1 MKSTAKR
8 TEGIALVTALIFMAM
23 LLTVLTAYLT
33 MSTTEARTSR
43 ASSNSVEGF
52 YAAEGGLN
60 LRAELVRTRFKG
72 YRRPEGVSPSSSG
85 GAVPCTPGNMGSGDM
100 ACLEYTIGG
109 RKVMTY
115 TQVLNGGVPSIGV
128 VEPGDTYTGM
138 NYQQYEYAVQ
148 SVATNASG
156 ERETT
161 LEMKF
166 QSRLVPLFQFAA
178 FYNKDL
184 EIHPGPAMTLGG
196 RVHTN
201 ANLYL
206 NANATLDI
214 AGKTTAVG
222 DIYRSGKDGRGCSGA
237 VRFSTVTMPCYAGGG
252 TGIKLPPGEL
262 TRFGGNVLS
271 GQNLLTVPPMSS
283 LAPDPTGANES
294 ELWLQADVRV
304 VAKKLSAG
312 GFEFNVVNAD
322 NSLNGSATAALN
334 NCTPGNPPVSLST
347 DFWDAREAKFLT
359 LIEVDQTSLMK
370 CIQNKGLFTNTDGN
384 VLRADD
390 TSGGGMAWH
399 FSFDDGNPN
408 TNALIASAATITNY
422 GVKIRNAA
430 RLGPTSAAVDLTG
443 LTITTNQQLYVQG
456 DYNTDNKKPAALIA
470 DAINVLSNNVTTNI
484 PEDAPASLKDD
495 ERTAWIRSGPRASET
510 TVNAAFLSGIDETT
524 APTLSEY
531 NGGLQN
537 YPRFHENWNNIFMRY
552 RGSFV
557 SLGNSIHVK
566 GKQRETRY
574 SAPQRDWNFDTDFND
589 ANKLPPLTPRFVYLR
604 QLLFA
609 RTW

>member
-1 MKSTAKR
+1 MKSIPKP
-8 TEGIALVTALIFMAM
+8 TEGIALVTALIFMAV

-33 MSTTEARTSR
+33 MSTTEARTSK

-60 LRAELVRTRFKG
+60 LRAEQVRARFKG
-72 YRRPEGVSPSSSG
+72 YRRPDGLSPSSAG

-100 ACLEYTIGG
+100 ACITYVIGG
-109 RKVMTY
+109 RNVTPY
-115 TQVLNGGVPSIGV
+115 TQALNGGVPNIGV

-138 NYQQYEYAVQ
+138 NYQQYEYAVK

-156 ERETT
+156 EREAN

-184 EIHPGPAMTLGG
+184 EMHPGPAITLGG

-201 ANLYL
+201 ANLYM
-206 NANATLDI
+206 NAGATLDVT
-214 AGKTTAVG
+214 GKTTAVG
-222 DIYRSGKDGRGCSGA
+222 DIYRSGKDGRSCAGT
-237 VRFSTVTMPCYAGGG
+237 VRFSTITMPCYAGGG
-252 TGIKLPPGEL
+252 PGIKLPPSEL
-262 TRFGGNVLS
+262 TRFNGNVLS

-283 LAPDPTGANES
+283 LAPDPTGANNS
-294 ELWLQADVRV
+294 ELWSQADVRV
-304 VAKKLSAG
+304 VAKKSLLG
-312 GFEFNVVNAD
+312 IFEFKVVKA
-322 NSLNGSATAALN
+322 NGDPDLGATSTLQ
-334 NCTPGNPPVSLST
+334 NCTPLNPPLRLST
-347 DFWDAREAKFLT
+347 DFWDARENKYMT
-359 LIEVDQTSLMK
+359 MIEVDQTSMMD
-370 CIQNKGLFTNTDGN
+370 CIQNTGMFTSASGN
-384 VLRADD
+384 VLKADD
-390 TSGGGMAWH
+390 VSGGGMAWH

-408 TNALIASAATITNY
+408 TNAVPDPPIATTATLTNY

-430 RLGPTSAAVDLTG
+430 RLGPTSTAANLTG
-443 LTITTNQQLYVQG
+443 LTITTNQQLYTQG
-456 DYNTDNKKPAALIA
+456 DYNTLNKKPAALIA
-470 DAINVLSNNVTTNI
+470 DAINILSNSVTSNI
-484 PEDAPASLKDD
+484 TKIAPTSN
-495 ERTAWIRSGPRASET
+495 GPLASET
-510 TVNAAFLSGIDETT
+510 AVNAAFLSGIDDTT
-524 APTLSEY
+524 APTTSAY

-537 YPRFHENWNNIFMRY
+537 YTRFHENWSTNSIFMRY

-557 SLGNSIHVK
+557 SLGNSIHVN
-566 GKQRETRY
+566 GRQTGTGSTTRY

-609 RTW
+609 RNW